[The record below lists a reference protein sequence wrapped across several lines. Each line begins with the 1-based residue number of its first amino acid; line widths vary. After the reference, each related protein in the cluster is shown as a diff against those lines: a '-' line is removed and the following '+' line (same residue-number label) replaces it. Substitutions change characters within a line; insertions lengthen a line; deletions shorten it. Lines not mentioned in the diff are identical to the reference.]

1 MTGPTVRATEF
12 DLPGSKGGAVP
23 NSDLATGKNDRK
35 QRVIVF
41 GGSGFV
47 GRELIARLSLRGCDV
62 TVADIV
68 PTPSNAANRT
78 YSYCD
83 VREKITISRDRPY
96 DRVYVLAAVH
106 RTPGHQP
113 FEYYETNVGG
123 ALNVAR
129 WCASGGEQS
138 ITFTSSIAVYGPS
151 ETPKSEQSE
160 PAPISDYGRS
170 KLMAERI
177 LLDWQAER
185 PGRRLAVLRPA
196 VVFGP
201 GEGGNFT
208 RLAAALAKHRFAYP
222 GRRDVVKACAYV
234 GDLVAAMDYLQHAP
248 DDVTIANFCYP
259 QQYTIEEICSA
270 FHRVAGFP
278 LPRSIPRAALTVG
291 LATLGAVNPGDR
303 GPISATR
310 IRKLTGSTNIVPEAL
325 MKAGFEW
332 PTDLEGGLRAWAEAT
347 GGTYA

>member
-1 MTGPTVRATEF
+1 M
-12 DLPGSKGGAVP
+12 
-23 NSDLATGKNDRK
+23 
-35 QRVIVF
+35 IVF
-41 GGSGFV
+41 GGNGFV
-47 GRELIARLSLRGCDV
+47 GRQLATSLAQQGYDV
-62 TVADIV
+62 AVADIA
-68 PTPSNAANRT
+68 PTPAGMPQIKYRD
-78 YSYCD
+78 CD
-83 VREKITISRDRPY
+83 VREKITIPHDRPF

-129 WCASGGEQS
+129 WCAEGGERS
-138 ITFTSSIAVYGPS
+138 ITFTSSIAIYGPS
-151 ETPKSEQSE
+151 EEPKTERDD

-177 LLDWQAER
+177 FLDWQGER
-185 PGRRLAVLRPA
+185 TGRRLAILRPA
-196 VVFGP
+196 VVFGS

-234 GDLVAAMDYLQHAP
+234 GDLVAAMDYLQQAP
-248 DDVTIANFCYP
+248 DDLEIVNFCYP

-270 FHRVAGFP
+270 FHRVAGFA
-278 LPRSIPRAALTVG
+278 LPRSIPKVALTAG
-291 LATLGAVNPGDR
+291 LATLSVLNPSDR
-303 GPISATR
+303 GSISAAR

-332 PTDLEGGLRAWAEAT
+332 PTDLEGGLRAWADAT
-347 GGTYA
+347 DGAFV